1 MLYRGDGSVPPLS
14 LIIQCVCS
22 VSNQV
27 RRERDEAQK
36 NLAAAKESA
45 DELRAEADR
54 LRGDL
59 EDSGKKLKELQRM
72 KNMDL

>member
-1 MLYRGDGSVPPLS
+1 MGNFPLF
-14 LIIQCVCS
+14 IIQCVFS

-59 EDSGKKLKELQRM
+59 EDSGKKFKELQRM
-72 KNMDL
+72 KNMEP

>member
-1 MLYRGDGSVPPLS
+1 MF
-14 LIIQCVCS
+14 S

-72 KNMDL
+72 KNIDL

>member
-14 LIIQCVCS
+14 LIIQCVFS

-36 NLAAAKESA
+36 NLAAAKEGA

-59 EDSGKKLKELQRM
+59 EDSEKRLKELQRM

>member
-1 MLYRGDGSVPPLS
+1 MLYRGEGSFPPLS
-14 LIIQCVCS
+14 LIIQCMFS

-36 NLAAAKESA
+36 NLAAAKEGA

-59 EDSGKKLKELQRM
+59 EDSGKKFKELQRM
-72 KNMDL
+72 KNMEP

>member
-1 MLYRGDGSVPPLS
+1 MF
-14 LIIQCVCS
+14 S

-36 NLAAAKESA
+36 NLAAAKEST

>member
-1 MLYRGDGSVPPLS
+1 M
-14 LIIQCVCS
+14 CVFS

-36 NLAAAKESA
+36 NLAAAKEGA

-59 EDSGKKLKELQRM
+59 EDSGKKFKELQRM
-72 KNMDL
+72 KNMEP

>member
-1 MLYRGDGSVPPLS
+1 MF
-14 LIIQCVCS
+14 S

-36 NLAAAKESA
+36 NLAAAKEGA

-59 EDSGKKLKELQRM
+59 EDSGKKFKELQRM
-72 KNMDL
+72 KNMEP

>member
-1 MLYRGDGSVPPLS
+1 MYRGEGSVPPLS
-14 LIIQCVCS
+14 LIIQCVFS

-59 EDSGKKLKELQRM
+59 EDSGKKFKELQRM
-72 KNMDL
+72 KNMEP

>member
-1 MLYRGDGSVPPLS
+1 MF
-14 LIIQCVCS
+14 S

-36 NLAAAKESA
+36 NLAAAKENA